1 MKKFLNNIANSEFTI
16 PTIGTFFWL
25 IIFSV
30 NFSIAWTDD
39 PLTSKSFVRLLSST
53 LMLIINFLSLGEC
66 SKRRET
72 KKIVDRLDILAKIA
86 FSETKESADLDNY
99 KKILNPDELEKFEN
113 IDKWNPCI
121 FKPCG
126 GQPGSHQCLDGLYN
140 KSCQLFK
147 LDPSLNIDK
156 TRLSYTWKEDDVLEF
171 TMKDID

>member
-1 MKKFLNNIANSEFTI
+1 MKKFLNKIANSEFTM

-30 NFSIAWTDD
+30 NFGIAWTDD
-39 PLTSKSFVRLLSST
+39 PFTSKSFVRLLSSA
-53 LMLIINFLSLGEC
+53 LMLIINVLSLGEC

-72 KKIVDRLDILAKIA
+72 KKIVDRLDILAKIT
-86 FSETKESADLDNY
+86 FSETKDSSDLDNY

-113 IDKWNPCI
+113 IDKWKPCI

-126 GQPGSHQCLDGLYN
+126 GQPGSHQCLDGFYN
-140 KSCQLFK
+140 RSRQLFK

-156 TRLSYTWKEDDVLEF
+156 DRLSYTWKEDDVLEF
-171 TMKDID
+171 TMKDTD